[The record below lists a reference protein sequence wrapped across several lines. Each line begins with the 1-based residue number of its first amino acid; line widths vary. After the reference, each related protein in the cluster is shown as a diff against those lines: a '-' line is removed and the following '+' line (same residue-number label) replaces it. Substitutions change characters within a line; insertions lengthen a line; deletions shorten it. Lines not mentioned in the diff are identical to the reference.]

1 MGYIKSYS
9 SGRILFK
16 IDGDYIKD
24 FGGMI
29 KYKIKDNKILEYPS
43 NEILYVIDGNYIKS
57 FSNRILLNI
66 TSNQIKEYSGK
77 ILANYDSSLI
87 KDYPSMVIK
96 YKLDG
101 SFSKKEL
108 MALFAVL
115 YND

>member
-66 TSNQIKEYSGK
+66 TSIEPLMTKVTRF
-77 ILANYDSSLI
+77 LLHSSL
-87 KDYPSMVIK
+87 D
-96 YKLDG
+96 
-101 SFSKKEL
+101 
-108 MALFAVL
+108 
-115 YND
+115 